1 MANINELINLD
12 INDVQKLKRSDL
24 AKVVSQLSAAANKR
38 VARLSQTAVGELS
51 PAYQRA
57 ALQHGK
63 FGAAG
68 KNINQLRNEYAAV
81 RDFLKLK
88 TSTVSGWKKV
98 RKNTEKRLGSKF
110 TSVDQENRFW
120 QAYRQ
125 LESDN
130 YGAVHAVGSA
140 EAQRLLRQEMEQ
152 NTSED
157 LIDRM
162 LDRLDEEYERQQINL
177 VGKDL
182 DDYDAGDFFTIGD
195 DDF

>member
-38 VARLSQTAVGELS
+38 VKRLSQTAVGELS
-51 PAYQRA
+51 PAYQR

-68 KNINQLRNEYAAV
+68 KNINQLRNEYAEV
-81 RDFLKLK
+81 RNFLKLK
-88 TSTVSGWKKV
+88 TSSVSGWKKV
-98 RKNTEKRLGSKF
+98 RKNTENRLGSKF
-110 TSVDQENRFW
+110 TSVDQEKRFW
-120 QAYRQ
+120 RAYRQ
-125 LESDN
+125 LEADN
-130 YGAVHAVGSA
+130 YGAVHAVGST
-140 EAQRLLRQEMEQ
+140 ESQRLLSQEMEQ
-152 NTSED
+152 NTSDD

>member
-12 INDVQKLKRSDL
+12 IYDVQKLKRSDL
-24 AKVVSQLSAAANKR
+24 AKIVSQLSAAANKR
-38 VARLSQTAVGELS
+38 AMRLNQSDVGNLS
-51 PAYQRA
+51 PAYKRA
-57 ALQHGK
+57 ESHGK
-63 FGAAG
+63 YGAAG
-68 KNINQLRNEYAAV
+68 KNINQLRNEYAEI

-88 TSTVSGWKKV
+88 TSTVTGWKKV
-98 RKNTEKRLGSKF
+98 RKNVETRLGSKF
-110 TSVDQENRFW
+110 TSAPQEQRFW
-120 QAYRQ
+120 EAYRR
-125 LESDN
+125 LEADN
-130 YGAVHAVGSA
+130 YGAVHAVGST

-152 NTSED
+152 NTSDD

-162 LDRLDEEYERQQINL
+162 LDRLDEEYERQQIYL

>member
-38 VARLSQTAVGELS
+38 VKRLSQTDVGELS
-51 PAYQRA
+51 PAYQR

-68 KNINQLRNEYAAV
+68 KNINQLRNEYAEV
-81 RDFLKLK
+81 RNFLKLK
-88 TSTVSGWKKV
+88 TSSVSGWKKV
-98 RKNTEKRLGSKF
+98 RKNTENRLGSKF
-110 TSVDQENRFW
+110 TSVDQEKRFW
-120 QAYRQ
+120 RAYRQ
-125 LESDN
+125 LEADN
-130 YGAVHAVGSA
+130 YGAVHAVGST
-140 EAQRLLRQEMEQ
+140 ESQRLVRQEMEQ

-177 VGKDL
+177 IGKDL

>member
-12 INDVQKLKRSDL
+12 INDVQRLKRADL

-38 VARLSQTAVGELS
+38 VKRLSQTAVGELS
-51 PAYQRA
+51 PAYQR

-68 KNINQLRNEYAAV
+68 KNINQLRNEYAEV
-81 RDFLKLK
+81 RNFLKLK
-88 TSTVSGWKKV
+88 TSSVSGWKKV
-98 RKNTEKRLGSKF
+98 RKNTENRLGSKF
-110 TSVDQENRFW
+110 TSVDQEKRFW
-120 QAYRQ
+120 RAYRQ
-125 LESDN
+125 LEADN
-130 YGAVHAVGSA
+130 YGAVHAVGST
-140 EAQRLLRQEMEQ
+140 ESQRLLRQEMEQ